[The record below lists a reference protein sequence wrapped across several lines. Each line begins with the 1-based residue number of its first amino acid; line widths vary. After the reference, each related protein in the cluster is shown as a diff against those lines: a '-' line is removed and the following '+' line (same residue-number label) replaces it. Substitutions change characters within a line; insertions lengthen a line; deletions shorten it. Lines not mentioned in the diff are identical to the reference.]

1 MPTSV
6 SAFWMRLCSPWTVL
20 GALLLT
26 LLIIWSVRDIY
37 RYRKNTDRSTYRFNR
52 QRFVT
57 CIIVICI
64 VWMYVVFLDF
74 ARESLRG
81 VNCVGIEER
90 VSPDHPYAKYS
101 IEPVNEQFWAEDTQ
115 MACFQGKHLPV
126 GVVGVVG
133 LVFCLCIIA
142 AIIFWLP
149 LNKKNMQKPEFIS
162 RYWFVYQAYR
172 EEWYSVPWESVV
184 LTRKAL
190 IAAVISVSVHLS
202 VSLQAATCAGIL
214 TTAAVLQTVFWPF
227 KIPEDHEY
235 IPRYGGWFFRRLLH
249 RPDLAESWIDANN
262 SINLNIL
269 ESISLTSSMSM
280 FYSVIISNDTT
291 TTPAGRWF
299 VIVLTFVLNVAFLL
313 YMFFRLYSGLHVLFD
328 LRLALEKPSFLEKH
342 KNNVGVLHL
351 IRKGWVVFVQLTNTY
366 IHGTQKHTNPSE
378 TAA

>member
-1 MPTSV
+1 
-6 SAFWMRLCSPWTVL
+6 MRLCSPWTVL

-26 LLIIWSVRDIY
+26 LLIIWSVRDIH
-37 RYRKNTDRSTYRFNR
+37 RYRKKTDRSTYRFNR

-74 ARESLRG
+74 VRESLRG

-115 MACFQGKHLPV
+115 MTCFQGKHLPV

-190 IAAVISVSVHLS
+190 IATVISVSVHLS

-227 KIPEDHEY
+227 KIPEEHEY
-235 IPRYGGWFFRRLLH
+235 IPKYAGWFFRRLLH

-269 ESISLTSSMSM
+269 ESISLTSSITM

-299 VIVLTFVLNVAFLL
+299 VIVLTFVLNVSFLL

-328 LRLALEKPSFLEKH
+328 LRLALEKPSFLEKY

-351 IRKGWVVFVQLTNTY
+351 IRKGWVVFAQLTNTY
-366 IHGTQKHTNPSE
+366 IHGPQKNISPSE
-378 TAA
+378 TAI